1 MRKINAH
8 TKRWNKNFLL
18 HSMRRI
24 RWEKS
29 RHPKAVVQLN
39 VICGEVCYDTPP
51 LQSSDMFDYEVDYM
65 NQFHKENNQ
74 SLIWVTQ
81 IQYKCEKRKKM
92 LKKTLTD

>member
-24 RWEKS
+24 RWEKR
-29 RHPKAVVQLN
+29 RHRQAVAQLN
-39 VICGEVCYDTPP
+39 VVDGEIDYNSPP
-51 LQSSDMFDYEVDYM
+51 LQASSMFDYEMDYM

-74 SLIWVTQ
+74 PLIWVTQ
-81 IQYKCEKRKKM
+81 IQYRCEKRKIKLG
-92 LKKTLTD
+92 LK